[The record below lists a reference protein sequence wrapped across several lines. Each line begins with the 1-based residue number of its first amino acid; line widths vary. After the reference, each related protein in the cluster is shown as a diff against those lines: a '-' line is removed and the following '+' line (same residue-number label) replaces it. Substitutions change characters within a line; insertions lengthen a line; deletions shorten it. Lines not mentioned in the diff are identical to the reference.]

1 MLKRLLKRH
10 PEVNRIDGYF
20 NANPFMAGCR
30 CYLGQAADAGFKFI
44 EDVAVGPT
52 LRIPFTKE
60 SYVDVCEK
68 LEKSNLKE
76 GYGCIMNYTLFRHS
90 MFISY
95 FTKSCFSS
103 SNYT

>member
-1 MLKRLLKRH
+1 MLKRVLKRH

-76 GYGCIMNYTLFRHS
+76 GYGKLY
-90 MFISY
+90 
-95 FTKSCFSS
+95 KK
-103 SNYT
+103 